1 MATLT
6 GFTNKQE
13 LHNNTK
19 INTTKLYKTLVGV
32 CYLNKTNRLN
42 IGQSKVTMLFV
53 AVIIKD
59 RLS

>member
-19 INTTKLYKTLVGV
+19 INTTKLYQTLVSV
-32 CYLNKTNRLN
+32 CYLNKTNRLE
-42 IGQSKVTMLFV
+42 IGQSKDTLLFV
-53 AVIIKD
+53 AVIVK
-59 RLS
+59 

>member
-19 INTTKLYKTLVGV
+19 INTTKLYQTLVSV
-32 CYLNKTNRLN
+32 CYFNKTNRLE
-42 IGQSKVTMLFV
+42 IEQSKDTLLFV
-53 AVIIKD
+53 AVIVK
-59 RLS
+59 